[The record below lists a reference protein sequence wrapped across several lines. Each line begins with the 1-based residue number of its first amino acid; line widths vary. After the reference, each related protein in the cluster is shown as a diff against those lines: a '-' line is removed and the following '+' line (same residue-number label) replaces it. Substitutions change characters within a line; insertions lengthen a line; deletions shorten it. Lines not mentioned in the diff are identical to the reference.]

1 MRQHYKFM
9 NFAQVDFLGFGVK
22 FCKQNT
28 KRNSENGFM
37 KQLQKFSLLLG
48 CVSDFRSD
56 VGKGHFGWAQNN
68 ILAEITAQDFE
79 KFF

>member
-37 KQLQKFSLLLG
+37 KQSKSFRF
-48 CVSDFRSD
+48 CWDVSQIS
-56 VGKGHFGWAQNN
+56 GPM
-68 ILAEITAQDFE
+68 
-79 KFF
+79 